1 MLPYFAYLQSLV
13 RLKCSS
19 LETLLIFIAS
29 YHVNLTNQR
38 NMKLIYK
45 INYLCSELVTKSSPC
60 DDTQPYLH
68 RIIALLKS
76 TDSATA
82 VETSR
87 CVLFNWIRNVIK
99 TSSCHLKIAT
109 YYFNISNGMHLKFHG
124 NCLLC
129 IGLQSIKFSQLFKI
143 NICLIKVVTNLF
155 YIPL

>member
-1 MLPYFAYLQSLV
+1 M
-13 RLKCSS
+13 
-19 LETLLIFIAS
+19 
-29 YHVNLTNQR
+29 
-38 NMKLIYK
+38 
-45 INYLCSELVTKSSPC
+45 CSELVTKSSPC

-129 IGLQSIKFSQLFKI
+129 IGLQRIKFSQLFKI

-155 YIPL
+155 YIPLWHHVYHYCTHFCYSTGWFAVKRPLLVRFLSVHRVPHG